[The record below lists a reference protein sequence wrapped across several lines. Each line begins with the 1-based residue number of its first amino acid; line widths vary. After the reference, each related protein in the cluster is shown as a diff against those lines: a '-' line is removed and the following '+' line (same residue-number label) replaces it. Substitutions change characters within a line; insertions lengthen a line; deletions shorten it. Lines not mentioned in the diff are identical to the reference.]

1 MDNEGRLFSQVAAEA
16 GVSAETAMVA
26 CYLLNLSRKG
36 KSMDDAAAL
45 MRKDRAEVR
54 SYARDWGISFSDY
67 MTSPQPLVLTW
78 TKAKRGR
85 WDLLLDGLLIAS
97 ATSNGRG
104 DGGYVAT
111 RETHDLRENGSSYE
125 IAIRRLSV
133 EIEKRSVEIFGLD
146 DVQIWIAF
154 EDGNHDLCAPKS
166 DADTAKLRRA
176 LAA

>member
-45 MRKDRAEVR
+45 MRKGRAEVR

-67 MTSPQPLVLTW
+67 MTSPQPLRLTW
-78 TKAKRGR
+78 VKTKRGR
-85 WDLLLDGLLIAS
+85 WELSLDGLLIAFAVS
-97 ATSNGRG
+97 
-104 DGGYVAT
+104 DGSGTGSYVAK
-111 RETHDLRENGSSYE
+111 RETHELVEFGSSAE
-125 IAIRRLSV
+125 IAIRRLS
-133 EIEKRSVEIFGLD
+133 EKLEQHSVAIFGLD
-146 DVQIWIAF
+146 DVQIFMAF
-154 EDGNHDLCAPKS
+154 EHGHDLVAPKS
-166 DADTAKLRRA
+166 DADTGKFRRA